1 MTHLLAYPDEALM
14 PLYQASLEAGNR
26 EASNH
31 EASNHEAPLSRAGL
45 PPPIDD
51 DDSDHEQDYKD
62 QPPSYE
68 QCVGMSSRQ
77 SRSSNGIMRNIKYKI
92 GNVKASLARHNS
104 STKTR
109 NDNKVPQDAKTN
121 PMEW

>member
-31 EASNHEAPLSRAGL
+31 EAPLSRAGL

-51 DDSDHEQDYKD
+51 DDSDYEQDYKD

-92 GNVKASLARHNS
+92 GNVKASLTRQNS
-104 STKTR
+104 TTKTR

-121 PMEW
+121 PME